1 MGNVSM
7 SIGNTLK
14 NRRIALNIK
23 QEDLAK
29 QLGVTDQ
36 TVSKWE
42 RDLTE
47 PKASQVC
54 QLSKILKITEK
65 EICRGTVI
73 NKKSDPFEF
82 VRKVCILI
90 NEVPQTEMLAG
101 MQRFIDDEEG
111 FLKMLAKVANYPLE
125 IFEIEAK
132 REEKLLADMTKK
144 AVMHQMNFNSDEQYE
159 EYVKEQYD
167 KYIKEQIENNP
178 DVRT

>member
-1 MGNVSM
+1 MDNVSM

-14 NRRIALNIK
+14 SRRIALNIK
-23 QEDLAK
+23 QEDLAER
-29 QLGVTDQ
+29 LGVTDQ

-54 QLSKILKITEK
+54 QLSQILKITEK
-65 EICRGTVI
+65 EICRGTSI
-73 NKKSDPFEF
+73 SEKSDPFDF

-101 MQRFIDDEEG
+101 MQGFIDDEEG
-111 FLKMLAKVANYPLE
+111 FLKMLAKVANHPLE

-132 REEKLLADMTKK
+132 READMMAAMTKK
-144 AVMHQMNFNSDEQYE
+144 IVMKQMNFKNDEEYD
-159 EYVKEQYD
+159 EYVKD
-167 KYIKEQIENNP
+167 LISKES
-178 DVRT
+178 

>member
-23 QEDLAK
+23 QEDLAE

-54 QLSKILKITEK
+54 QLSQILKITEK
-65 EICRGTVI
+65 EICRGTLI
-73 NKKSDPFEF
+73 NSKNDPFEF
-82 VRKVCILI
+82 VRKVSVLMREI
-90 NEVPQTEMLAG
+90 PHTELLVG
-101 MQRFIDDEEG
+101 MQDFIDDEEG
-111 FLKMLAKVANYPLE
+111 FFKMLIQISDYPYELFQTEAEKQNSLMLSMLKNGNVQFSSKEEEVNFLAKVKYENQQQEEELKAKNYLR
-125 IFEIEAK
+125 I
-132 REEKLLADMTKK
+132 
-144 AVMHQMNFNSDEQYE
+144 
-159 EYVKEQYD
+159 
-167 KYIKEQIENNP
+167 
-178 DVRT
+178 